1 MIRLPISLMCAGLAP
16 QLVAQPGAVE
26 SIPADHP
33 EPITIRILNGKNGLP
48 LPHLH
53 LALIAGYDERD
64 IRHHLWGEEVSTD
77 SSGEARLPQ
86 GLVDFGFLQV
96 SLRKAKACRRNPQ
109 GERYNLA
116 TIRRD
121 GLSTP
126 NDCGIL
132 RMLDRPGVL
141 TIFARSGGDSNAGA
155 SASGA
160 EYASRVVVERTLP
173 DSVLPSTPATTAQ
186 SPAPANRENEL
197 ESLIVHWY
205 AGASDPA
212 AVGTDALPDSYE
224 EMCQPER

>member
-126 NDCGIL
+126 NDCSIL

-141 TIFARSGGDSNAGA
+141 TIFARSAGIRTRAPLLAERSTHLGLLSNALCRIPCCPPHRPQPRRA
-155 SASGA
+155 LH
-160 EYASRVVVERTLP
+160 RQTERT
-173 DSVLPSTPATTAQ
+173 S
-186 SPAPANRENEL
+186 
-197 ESLIVHWY
+197 
-205 AGASDPA
+205 
-212 AVGTDALPDSYE
+212 
-224 EMCQPER
+224 

>member
-1 MIRLPISLMCAGLAP
+1 MIRLPISLMCAGLAL

-53 LALIAGYDERD
+53 LAVIAGYDERD

-77 SSGEARLPQ
+77 CSGEARLPQ

-96 SLRKAKACRRNPQ
+96 SLRKAKACQKNSE
-109 GERYNLA
+109 GARYNLA

-121 GLSTP
+121 GLSPP

-132 RMLDRPGVL
+132 RVLDRPGVL
-141 TIFARSGGDSNAGA
+141 TIFARSGGDWYWGA

-160 EYASRVVVERTLP
+160 EYASRFVVERTLP
-173 DSVLPSTPATTAQ
+173 DSVLPSTPVQ
-186 SPAPANRENEL
+186 SPVPANRENEL
-197 ESLIVHWY
+197 ESLIGHSP